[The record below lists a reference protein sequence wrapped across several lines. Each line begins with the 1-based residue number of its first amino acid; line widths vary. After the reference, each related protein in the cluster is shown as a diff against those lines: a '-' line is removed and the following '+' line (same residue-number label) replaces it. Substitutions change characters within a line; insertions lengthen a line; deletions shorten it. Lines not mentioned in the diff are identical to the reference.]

1 MTDFG
6 KTDLYLAYSRL
17 SVSSSSVDVYVQA
30 LRTSPIRSELTK
42 RVPQAADFWSTSF
55 RFQTAFDAP
64 GRLPDPLRVQLTSS

>member
-6 KTDLYLAYSRL
+6 ETDLHFAYSRL

-30 LRTSPIRSELTK
+30 IRTLAIRSELTK

-55 RFQTAFDAP
+55 RFQMAFDAP
-64 GRLPDPLRVQLTSS
+64 GRLPDPLRVQSTSS